1 MLGSLSTNQSSPR
14 HSYHCNRQDPH
25 WSWTETSKPSL
36 PFRHTAVTTDA
47 LSPSGRFPGP
57 PPVPHSQQCH
67 KEEVLHQRELQA
79 PLHPITAAV
88 NSTKGPPE
96 GSVPPEHPGRCWQPA
111 VAPAQGT
118 QLSFKALQVLHLRCE
133 PLKSFILLFLFF
145 FFFWTRK
152 WQINFKFKKKTGNRP
167 KQTSNIQY
175 LQFLCFMRFFLLF
188 LKKINSD

>member
-1 MLGSLSTNQSSPR
+1 MLGSLNTNQSSPR

-25 WSWTETSKPSL
+25 RSWTETSKPLL
-36 PFRHTAVTTDA
+36 PFHHTAVTTDA
-47 LSPSGRFPGP
+47 LPPSSGQFPGP
-57 PPVPHSQQCH
+57 PPVPRSQQCH

-118 QLSFKALQVLHLRCE
+118 QLSFKALQVPHLRCE
-133 PLKSFILLFLFF
+133 PLKSSILLFLFF
-145 FFFWTRK
+145 FSFGQESGK
-152 WQINFKFKKKTGNRP
+152 LISNLKKTGNRP

-175 LQFLCFMRFFLLF
+175 LQFLCFMGFF
-188 LKKINSD
+188 SSVS

>member
-1 MLGSLSTNQSSPR
+1 MSNPSQPPQNPCAWLPQHQPKLPKTLLPLQQAGPTPG
-14 HSYHCNRQDPH
+14 
-25 WSWTETSKPSL
+25 SWTETSKPSL
-36 PFRHTAVTTDA
+36 PFRHSAVTTDA
-47 LSPSGRFPGP
+47 LPPSSGPFPAP
-57 PPVPHSQQCH
+57 PPVPRSQQCH
-67 KEEVLHQRELQA
+67 RDVVLHPRELQA

-118 QLSFKALQVLHLRCE
+118 QLSFKALQVPHLRCE

-152 WQINFKFKKKTGNRP
+152 WQINFKF
-167 KQTSNIQY
+167 
-175 LQFLCFMRFFLLF
+175 
-188 LKKINSD
+188 